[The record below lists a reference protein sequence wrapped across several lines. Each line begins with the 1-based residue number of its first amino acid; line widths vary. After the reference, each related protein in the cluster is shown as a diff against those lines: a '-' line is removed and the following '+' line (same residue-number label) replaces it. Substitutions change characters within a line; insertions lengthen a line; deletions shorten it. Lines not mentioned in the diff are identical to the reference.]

1 MKKRFSNLCILA
13 VGMLALL
20 MYGKEKESTIQ
31 DVNAE
36 FHEAKE
42 DDKYENQRSIEWSIE
57 HSEILSEETLNVLD
71 NEKNCLNSDKAS
83 KVAWEES
90 ISSNGETYKVSF
102 ERISALY
109 DAKSESYR
117 YCADYQLVV
126 RDSDGKDIS
135 KQIITNFPVWYE
147 EAHWMVDVS
156 DDGFPDVILCPFFE
170 RFVTLEADLQFYIWN
185 MDKNEYEEK
194 SLSWYPSQPVWNEK
208 LSCVIFID
216 ESYDDI
222 QMKMVSFENGEWV
235 LRGELLPGEII
246 EETEEKVQF
255 QFKEIFYTE
264 EGNIEN
270 KIIVDIPEQYVPW
283 NDVNSVWCE
292 DNSQNKYL
300 FLNYPEWDVID
311 VEFEEGKSSPKYI
324 RQKDCNVEE
333 TNADN
338 AIDFYGVW
346 HIDEA
351 VLQSDMYTGTTKDG
365 DFEENLYDPTDYTG
379 MEIEYAPEYFQLGS
393 ERYNNPKYV
402 LTNRTVKDINDSGKF
417 YDPDIYEFI
426 MDEKIEI
433 FDAEKFDYLAEVP
446 LLQVEVEFDKEVS
459 YGDFGFIPVGTQC
472 VILNEGTM
480 LIGLWG
486 KILLAHRIS

>member
-20 MYGKEKESTIQ
+20 MYDKEKESTIQ

-36 FHEAKE
+36 FHVAKE
-42 DDKYENQRSIEWSIE
+42 DDKNENQRSIEWSVE
-57 HSEILSEETLNVLD
+57 LSEILSEEMRNVLD
-71 NEKNCLNSDKAS
+71 NEKNCLSSDKVS
-83 KVAWEES
+83 KVVWEES

-102 ERISALY
+102 ERISDLY

-117 YCADYQLVV
+117 YCADYQLIV

-135 KQIITNFPVWYE
+135 KQIIANFPVWYE

-156 DDGFPDVILCPFFE
+156 GDGFSDVVLCPFYE
-170 RFVTLEADLQFYIWN
+170 RYTCSTDLHFYIWN
-185 MDKNEYEEK
+185 MDKSEYEEQP
-194 SLSWYPSQPVWNEK
+194 LPWHLWRPVWNEK

-222 QMKMVSFENGEWV
+222 RMKMISFESGEWV
-235 LRGELLPGEII
+235 LRGELLPGEAI
-246 EETEEKVQF
+246 EKTEEKVQI
-255 QFKEIFYTE
+255 QCKEIFYTE

-270 KIIVDIPEQYVPW
+270 IIIVNIPEQNMPW
-283 NDVNSVWCE
+283 NDVNSVWCD
-292 DNSQNKYL
+292 DNSQNEYL
-300 FLNYPEWDVID
+300 NLGSLDWDIID
-311 VEFEEGKSSPKYI
+311 VEFEEGKSGPQYI

-338 AIDFYGVW
+338 EIDFYGVW
-346 HIDEA
+346 HIDKA
-351 VLQSDMYTGTTKDG
+351 VLQSDMYTGTTEDG
-365 DFEENLYDPTDYTG
+365 DFEENLYDPTDYIG
-379 MEIEYAPEYFQLGS
+379 MEIEYTPEYFQLGR

-402 LTNRTVKDINDSGKF
+402 LTDRTVKDINDSGKF

-426 MDEKIEI
+426 MDEEIEI

-446 LLQVEVEFDKEVS
+446 LFQVEVGFDKEVS
-459 YGDFGFIPVGTQC
+459 YGEFDFIPVGTQC
-472 VILNEGTM
+472 AILNEGTM

>member
-1 MKKRFSNLCILA
+1 MKKRFSNLCIMV

-20 MYGKEKESTIQ
+20 MYGKEKEST
-31 DVNAE
+31 
-36 FHEAKE
+36 
-42 DDKYENQRSIEWSIE
+42 
-57 HSEILSEETLNVLD
+57 LD
-71 NEKNCLNSDKAS
+71 NEKNCLSSDIAS
-83 KVAWEES
+83 KVVWEES

-117 YCADYQLVV
+117 YCADYQLIV
-126 RDSDGKDIS
+126 RDSGRKDIS
-135 KQIITNFPVWYE
+135 NQIVENFPVWYE
-147 EAHWMVDVS
+147 EVHWMVDVS
-156 DDGFPDVILCPFFE
+156 DDGFSDVVLCPFYE
-170 RFVTLEADLQFYIWN
+170 GYMRYTDLQFYIWN

-216 ESYDDI
+216 ESCDDI

-235 LRGELLPGEII
+235 LRGELLPGETI

-292 DNSQNKYL
+292 DNSQNNYL

-338 AIDFYGVW
+338 EIDFYGVW
-346 HIDEA
+346 H
-351 VLQSDMYTGTTKDG
+351 TK
-365 DFEENLYDPTDYTG
+365 YDC
-379 MEIEYAPEYFQLGS
+379 
-393 ERYNNPKYV
+393 R
-402 LTNRTVKDINDSGKF
+402 
-417 YDPDIYEFI
+417 
-426 MDEKIEI
+426 
-433 FDAEKFDYLAEVP
+433 
-446 LLQVEVEFDKEVS
+446 
-459 YGDFGFIPVGTQC
+459 
-472 VILNEGTM
+472 
-480 LIGLWG
+480 
-486 KILLAHRIS
+486 

>member
-13 VGMLALL
+13 VGMLAFL

-36 FHEAKE
+36 FHVAKE

-57 HSEILSEETLNVLD
+57 LSEILSEELLNALD
-71 NEKNCLNSDKAS
+71 NEKNCISSDKAS

-90 ISSNGETYKVSF
+90 ISSHGETYKVSF

-117 YCADYQLVV
+117 YCADYQLIV

-147 EAHWMVDVS
+147 EAHWIVDVS
-156 DDGFPDVILCPFFE
+156 GDGFSDVVLCPFYE
-170 RFVTLEADLQFYIWN
+170 GYTRYTDLRFYIWN
-185 MDKNEYEEK
+185 MDKSEYEEQP
-194 SLSWYPSQPVWNEK
+194 LSWDLWRPVWNER

-216 ESYDDI
+216 KSYDDI
-222 QMKMVSFENGEWV
+222 RMKMVSFENGEWV
-235 LRGELLPGEII
+235 LRGELLPGETI
-246 EETEEKVQF
+246 EKTEEKVQI
-255 QFKEIFYTE
+255 QRKEIFYTE

-270 KIIVDIPEQYVPW
+270 IIIVNVPEQNMPW
-283 NDVNSVWCE
+283 NDVNSVWCD
-292 DNSQNKYL
+292 DNSQNEYL
-300 FLNYPEWDVID
+300 NLGSLDWNIID
-311 VEFEEGKSSPKYI
+311 VEFEEGKSSPKYV
-324 RQKDCNVEE
+324 RQKECNVEE

-338 AIDFYGVW
+338 EIDFYGVW
-346 HIDEA
+346 RIDKA
-351 VLQSDMYTGTTKDG
+351 VLQSDMYTGTTEDG
-365 DFEENLYDPTDYTG
+365 DFEENLYDPTDYIG
-379 MEIEYAPEYFQLGS
+379 MEIEYTPEYFRLGS
-393 ERYNNPKYV
+393 ERYNNPEYI
-402 LTNRTVKDINDSGKF
+402 LINRTVKDINDGGKF

-426 MDEKIEI
+426 MDEEIEI
-433 FDAEKFDYLAEVP
+433 FDAEKYDYLAEVP
-446 LLQVEVEFDKEVS
+446 LFQVEVEFDKEVS
-459 YGDFGFIPVGTQC
+459 YGEFDFIPVGTQC
-472 VILNEGTM
+472 VILNERAM

>member
-1 MKKRFSNLCILA
+1 MKKRFSNLCIMV

-20 MYGKEKESTIQ
+20 MYGKTKEST
-31 DVNAE
+31 
-36 FHEAKE
+36 
-42 DDKYENQRSIEWSIE
+42 
-57 HSEILSEETLNVLD
+57 LD

-83 KVAWEES
+83 KAVWEEI
-90 ISSNGETYKVSF
+90 ISNNGETYKVSF

-117 YCADYQLVV
+117 YCADYQLIV
-126 RDSDGKDIS
+126 RDSGGKDIS
-135 KQIITNFPVWYE
+135 NQIVENFPVWYE
-147 EAHWMVDVS
+147 EVHWMVDVS
-156 DDGFPDVILCPFFE
+156 DDGFSDVVLCPFYE
-170 RFVTLEADLQFYIWN
+170 GYTRYTDLQFYIWN

-194 SLSWYPSQPVWNEK
+194 SLSRYPSQPVWNEK

-216 ESYDDI
+216 ESCDDI
-222 QMKMVSFENGEWV
+222 QMKMVSFENGEWI
-235 LRGELLPGEII
+235 LRGELLPGETM

-338 AIDFYGVW
+338 EIDFYGVW
-346 HIDEA
+346 HIDKA

-365 DFEENLYDPTDYTG
+365 DFKENLYDPTDYIG

-402 LTNRTVKDINDSGKF
+402 LTNRTVKDINDGGKF
-417 YDPDIYEFI
+417 YNRDIYEFI
-426 MDEKIEI
+426 MDEEIEI
-433 FDAEKFDYLAEVP
+433 SNAEKYDYLAEVS
-446 LLQVEVEFDKEVS
+446 LLQVEVEFDKEVN
-459 YGDFGFIPVGTQC
+459 YGDFDFIPVGTQC
-472 VILNEGTM
+472 VILNKRTM

-486 KILLAHRIS
+486 KILLAHKI